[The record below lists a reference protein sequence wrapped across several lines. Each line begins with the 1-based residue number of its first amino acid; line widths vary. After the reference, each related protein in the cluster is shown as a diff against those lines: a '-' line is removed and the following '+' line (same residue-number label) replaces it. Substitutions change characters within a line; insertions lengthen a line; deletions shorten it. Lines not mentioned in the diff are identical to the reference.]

1 MCEVARNSVL
11 QSGFEDAIKKRW
23 LGDDYHIAG
32 PAGNNI
38 HKTNVPNIRMTY
50 RYQTLM
56 EERLMVLSELR
67 ELSKTAE
74 AQEGAPWSETGSFDG
89 ASATGQDAISQSPH
103 FGNLPGEPLLEH
115 VLKERPDFYG
125 TPKRFS
131 GPDTNMPPI
140 TSLSLGGPAVLSAES
155 SLGRGTTAAF
165 PGVSLLAE
173 RLAREG
179 RITSLLDQ
187 GFKGFDGDGDD
198 IWE

>member
-23 LGDDYHIAG
+23 LGENYHIAG
-32 PAGNNI
+32 PAGNDI

-74 AQEGAPWSETGSFDG
+74 AQEGAPMSETASFDG
-89 ASATGQDAISQSPH
+89 ASGAGQDHISQSPH

-125 TPKRFS
+125 NPKV
-131 GPDTNMPPI
+131 PPL
-140 TSLSLGGPAVLSAES
+140 TSLSLGGPALMSTEN
-155 SLGRGTTAAF
+155 SLGRGTAAF
-165 PGVSLLAE
+165 PAVSLLAE

-187 GFKGFDGDGDD
+187 GYKGFDGDGDD